1 MMTWQEYQE
10 AVAVLYEQAD
20 GFGNVIR
27 NVMVPDK
34 ITGQPRQIDGG
45 RLRDAKGRI
54 HVVDEAAEAAAAE
67 PSR

>member
-20 GFGNVIR
+20 GFGNVSR

-34 ITGQPRQIDGG
+34 ITGQPRQIDV
-45 RLRDAKGRI
+45 LIEIEAK
-54 HVVDEAAEAAAAE
+54 
-67 PSR
+67 